1 MDFFRKV
8 IEDFPGSGQGTI
20 KIELAKKG
28 HKVNKKRIARIMRE
42 NNLVSK
48 KINKFRVATTN
59 SNHRLKKYPNITK
72 DIEINNINKLIVGD
86 VSQFSNKGK
95 DYYIATLMDVCNR
108 EVIGCSISKKNDTN
122 LVLSALEDAILNR
135 GLSYLKGCIH
145 HTDTDVRYCSQAY
158 VNILMKINM
167 KISMCKGNAYENAH
181 AESLFKTIKYQEI
194 NISEYMNDRDMVSK
208 IFSYIRKYNERRPH
222 SALNGLSPLEYK
234 NILLKKVEK

>member
-1 MDFFRKV
+1 VDFFRKV

-20 KIELAKKG
+20 KIELGKEG

-48 KINKFRVATTN
+48 RTNKFKVSTTN
-59 SNHRLKKYPNITK
+59 SNHRLRKYPNITK
-72 DIEINNINKLIVGD
+72 NIIINNINILIVGD

-95 DYYIATLMDVCNR
+95 DYYIATLMDVYNR

-158 VNILMKINM
+158 VNRLMEINM

-208 IFSYIRKYNERRPH
+208 IFLYIRKYNERRPH
-222 SALNGLSPLEYK
+222 SALNGMSPLEYK
-234 NILLKKVEK
+234 NILLKRV